1 MVITVADFVR
11 VKQQEDQ
18 IAELEAEASRLL
30 RALEAAKDAKADVE
44 KGEKKRID
52 DAAREIANQ
61 AAEIENLRAKV
72 KQYSDYDELKRELE
86 IMKVGAPGYNN

>member
-1 MVITVADFVR
+1 M
-11 VKQQEDQ
+11 
-18 IAELEAEASRLL
+18 

-44 KGEKKRID
+44 KSEKKRID

-61 AAEIENLRAKV
+61 ATEIENLRAKV

-86 IMKVGAPGYNN
+86 IMKVSLLRCLS